1 MSLSLACRVYFPSR
15 SVTVP
20 IVVPLINTFAPI
32 RGSLASLSITVPLT
46 VCVCAYNAVTNTP
59 NRNVRKK
66 VKIRL
71 IRLDFEVRSLLD
83 FCFQIK

>member
-1 MSLSLACRVYFPSR
+1 MSLSPACRVYFPSR

-46 VCVCAYNAVTNTP
+46 VCVCAYNAVICPSAQTQSICKLEVNGMSSAKSK
-59 NRNVRKK
+59 NSSHKVR
-66 VKIRL
+66 
-71 IRLDFEVRSLLD
+71 F
-83 FCFQIK
+83 